1 MKPLWCKTFGVVV
14 GACFAAVL
22 GCAQLATA
30 GNGSLFLA
38 EKKSASSSAKNFSVP
53 VKSSVPPQKS
63 ASPAGKNVSGSSL
76 KSVAEL
82 PIRNSWKLE
91 QRSRVLGDQTLYVC
105 PIGVKAVNRKDGL
118 TIVCVEPFAEVVTYS
133 TRTRK
138 VCKQTFA
145 RSENPYARAVAMFSG
160 VAHGQ
165 VKVTK
170 KREYQKGGLT
180 WIDFVIPED
189 YKRERIALFKKGEV
203 SSSEPAYG
211 NFTGFLLP
219 MDKRLVD
226 WLARLYCIPR
236 IGAVP
241 FDVTFWDVD
250 NDVHSLV
257 KTFSMVSTRLT
268 ASDFKCP
275 AGLHQVKDPRT
286 VIQDESSTDAIEMM
300 MGGSKS
306 R

>member
-1 MKPLWCKTFGVVV
+1 MWRNIFGVVV
-14 GACFAAVL
+14 GACLAAVST
-22 GCAQLATA
+22 CAQLATA
-30 GNGSLFLA
+30 GNGSPVLA
-38 EKKSASSSAKNFSVP
+38 EKKSASSSAKNFSVRA
-53 VKSSVPPQKS
+53 KSSVPSPKT
-63 ASPAGKNVSGSSL
+63 ASPTVRNIAGPSL
-76 KSVAEL
+76 KGEAEL

-91 QRSRVLGDQTLYVC
+91 QRCRVLGDQTLYVC

-138 VCKQTFA
+138 VCRQTFE

-189 YKRERIALFKKGEV
+189 YKKERIALFKKGEV

-211 NFTGFLLP
+211 NFTGFVLP

-226 WLARLYCIPR
+226 WLARLYCIPK

-257 KTFSMVSTRLT
+257 KTFTMVSTRLT

-275 AGLHQVKDPRT
+275 AGLHPVKDPRT

>member
-1 MKPLWCKTFGVVV
+1 M
-14 GACFAAVL
+14 
-22 GCAQLATA
+22 TA
-30 GNGSLFLA
+30 
-38 EKKSASSSAKNFSVP
+38 KSSAPS
-53 VKSSVPPQKS
+53 QKS
-63 ASPAGKNVSGSSL
+63 AQSKPSL
-76 KSVAEL
+76 KSVAEM
-82 PIRNSWKLE
+82 PIKNSWKLE

-118 TIVCVEPFAEVVTYS
+118 TILCVEPFTEVVTYS
-133 TRTRK
+133 TKTRK
-138 VCKQTFA
+138 VCRQTFE

-160 VAHGQ
+160 VAHSQ
-165 VKVTK
+165 VKVIK

-180 WIDFVIPED
+180 WIDFKIPDD
-189 YKRERIALFKKGEV
+189 YKKERIALFRKGEV

-275 AGLHQVKDPRT
+275 AGLNPVKDPRT